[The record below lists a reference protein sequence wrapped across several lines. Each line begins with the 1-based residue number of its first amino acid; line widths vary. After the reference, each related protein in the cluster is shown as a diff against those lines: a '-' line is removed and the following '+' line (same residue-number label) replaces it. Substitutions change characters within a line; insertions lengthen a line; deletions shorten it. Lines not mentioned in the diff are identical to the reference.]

1 MSDAIEMLK
10 KDIAS
15 YENLKRSGKKCLT
28 TNNEECCFVHYPEIK
43 EALLA
48 LESQSSRVGQVAF
61 LHQENQLLKKE
72 NARLKKVDRFVIE
85 VFNRLKERAEFDR
98 ARAETDLKILEKWKK
113 NYLELE
119 K

>member
-1 MSDAIEMLK
+1 MSDAIKILKDLK
-10 KDIAS
+10 KQYSD
-15 YENLKRSGKKCLT
+15 YC
-28 TNNEECCFVHYPEIK
+28 NEYQLEDDNKFIDALD

-72 NARLKKVDRFVIE
+72 NVRLKKVDRFVVE

-113 NYLELE
+113 NYLELV

>member
-1 MSDAIEMLK
+1 MSDAIEVLK
-10 KDIAS
+10 KFNDDLI
-15 YENLKRSGKKCLT
+15 EVMMMTGKKKFSYRTDYEKLS
-28 TNNEECCFVHYPEIK
+28 FSLD

-72 NARLKKVDRFVIE
+72 NARLKKVDRFVIK
-85 VFNRLKERAEFDR
+85 VFNQLKERAEFNR

-113 NYLELE
+113 DYKEMV